1 MATSE
6 LNYTTVAT
14 AIGEVCIWW
23 SGIEALAH
31 GVALRLAILNEPN
44 LYRPNARTQLNLTL
58 SNMDQRELFAT
69 AKALAFHGSSDDVFP
84 QLEPILNRIDNV
96 LRIERN
102 RFVHD
107 SWFASGAAAQ
117 RTQRGTRVV
126 NIQAREKALSLN
138 PTTQY
143 SSFAE
148 IDALAGKLK
157 AAYSDLEKLDK
168 EIIRRLDERAQQP
181 GWLEQYQ

>member
-1 MATSE
+1 MATSQ
-6 LNYTTVAT
+6 LSYTTVAT

-44 LYRPNARTQLNLTL
+44 LYRQNARTQLNLAL

-69 AKALAFHGSSDDVFP
+69 TKALAFHGSPEDLYPRMES
-84 QLEPILNRIDNV
+84 ILNNIDNV
-96 LRIERN
+96 LRLERN

-117 RTQRGTRVV
+117 RTQRGTKVV
-126 NIQAREKALSLN
+126 KVQSRQKALSLN

-143 SSFAE
+143 YSLAE

-157 AAYSDLEKLDK
+157 LAYVELEKIDK
-168 EIIRRLDERAQQP
+168 EIIHRLDERTHQP
-181 GWLEQYQ
+181 GWLEQHE